1 MLERE
6 SFGTG
11 WQASLRPRGAG
22 RFVAAG
28 FLGVWLCGWA
38 AGEYFAGGTLLAA
51 LRQLLAPDLELA
63 WLPRMRG
70 SVPANPWPVV
80 AFLAVWL
87 TIWTIGGIAA
97 MTEVAR
103 VLVGVDEV
111 RWDHEGIEVVRRA
124 GPFASRRRL
133 AWAEVRGGLS
143 RRRGRLV
150 AHTRRGPATI
160 AALGTAGERDEL
172 AALLASA
179 WREARGGE
187 AETRPAFEQA
197 PEGWTVETA
206 DDGRPLLTNDARSR
220 RTAAL
225 VLALVALFL
234 GMAGASIAGAA
245 RAPGAWVGA
254 AVLGCLALLAAAG
267 AAWSGLVRVELR
279 PAPGQLRRV
288 ERIFGRERTRDLS
301 PARLR
306 LERSLDADGD
316 ECWELVAIGPDERLS
331 LASNSNGPG
340 PARHLGLWL
349 AARMQVE
356 LENGSEHD
364 GERRRAG

>member
-22 RFVAAG
+22 RIVAAG

-103 VLVGVDEV
+103 VLAGVDEV

-133 AWAEVRGGLS
+133 AWAEVRGGFS

-187 AETRPAFEQA
+187 AESRPAFEQA
-197 PEGWTVETA
+197 PEGWTVATA
-206 DDGRPLLTNDARSR
+206 EDGRPMLVTDPRARR
-220 RTAAL
+220 IGAL
-225 VLALVALFL
+225 VLALFALFL
-234 GMAGASIAGAA
+234 GMAGAAVAGSAG
-245 RAPGAWVGA
+245 GALPWVGA
-254 AVLGCLALLAAAG
+254 AVFGVLSLACVAGSAWLAFG
-267 AAWSGLVRVELR
+267 RVELR
-279 PAPGQLRRV
+279 PFPGQLRRV
-288 ERIFGRERTRDLS
+288 RRAFGREWTRELS

-306 LERSLDADGD
+306 LEHGRDSDGD
-316 ECWELVAIGPDERLS
+316 ERWNLVALGPDGRQS
-331 LASNSNGPG
+331 LATGLNAPG

-364 GERRRAG
+364 EERRRAG